1 MKNASSLGLLI
12 LVFWLVAASFATI
25 YITQPILPVLQT
37 VFGVNETMAS
47 LTISAVILGIAIAN
61 LPFGILA
68 DRYPVR
74 PIILI
79 GGSVV
84 TVTGLICSLSDS
96 LLLIIAARFIQGL
109 FIPSLTTC
117 VAAFLSTRLP
127 PARLNVI
134 MGSYVSATVAGGLGG
149 RLLGGWLFPPEHWR
163 YAFITSSVILFLATI
178 AAVLWLPK
186 EEDGIKNEPMPT
198 AFFKLIRQ
206 AELLRIYLVAFGAF
220 FVFSSIFN
228 YLPFYL
234 TGPPF
239 NLPTDIITYLYLSY
253 IIGIIMGP
261 LAGKLSNRI
270 GNGSTMM
277 LGSAVFGVSIWIS
290 LIQSV
295 ITISLSLAGVCAG
308 FFAIHAAAAG
318 SLNRKLKCS
327 RGRGNSLYVLFYYL
341 GGFAGINISGFVYA
355 FSGWPGIIAMGTL
368 MLLIPAGTGLSE
380 IRKVRRESVRE

>member
-1 MKNASSLGLLI
+1 MKNDSSIGLLV

-25 YITQPILPVLQT
+25 YLTQPILPVLQT
-37 VFGVNETMAS
+37 VFRVNETMAS

-61 LPFGILA
+61 LPFGIVA
-68 DRYPVR
+68 DRYSIR
-74 PIILI
+74 PIILL

-84 TVTGLICSLSDS
+84 TVTGLICSLSNN
-96 LLLIIAARFIQGL
+96 LLLIIVARFVQGL

-127 PARLNVI
+127 LARLNVI

-149 RLLGGWLFPPEHWR
+149 RLIGGWLFPPEHWR
-163 YAFITSSVILFLATI
+163 YTFVTSSIILFLATI

-186 EEDGIKNEPMPT
+186 EEDGTKIKPKAA
-198 AFFKLIRQ
+198 AFFKLIRRP
-206 AELLRIYLVAFGAF
+206 ELLRIYLVAFGAF

-234 TGPPF
+234 AGPPF
-239 NLPTDIITYLYLSY
+239 NLPTNIITYLYLSY

-270 GNGSTMM
+270 GSGATMI
-277 LGSAVFGVSIWIS
+277 LGSAVFGFSIWIS
-290 LIQSV
+290 LIESV

-327 RGRGNSLYVLFYYL
+327 HGRGNSLYVLFYYL
-341 GGFAGINISGFVYA
+341 GGVAGINTSGFVYA

-368 MLLIPAGTGLSE
+368 MLLIPVGAGLIE
-380 IRKVRRESVRE
+380 IKKARREAVLE